1 MTATHTPW
9 REWARATA
17 DEDPPYAVLDR
28 RTLLANAA
36 DLTRRAGGVPLR
48 IASKSLRVRSV
59 IEELLTLTG
68 FAGVLAFTLPEA
80 LWLCRSCPDVVVGY
94 PTADRAAIAELA
106 RDEQAARAITLMID
120 SVVQL
125 DLIDAVIAPVRR
137 LPIRVCLEQ
146 DAAWQGAPPLG
157 RLGVLRSPARTPE
170 QLRAL
175 AVAVQRRPGFE
186 LVGVM
191 AYEAQVAG
199 VADSVPHR
207 APMNAIVSWVKR
219 RSRSEI
225 AERRARAVAA
235 VREVADL
242 EFVNGG
248 GTGSVESTAADA
260 SVTEIAVGSGLFAGH
275 YFDDYAGFR
284 PQPATGFALSVVRKP
299 RPDCVTVLGG
309 GWVASGPP
317 GRDRLP
323 RVVYPAGL
331 RMLPRESAGEVQT
344 PLRGSAARSL
354 SVGDVVWLR
363 HAKSGELSEHV
374 NEFLV
379 VDAGRIVD
387 RHPTYRGEG
396 QAFL

>member
-1 MTATHTPW
+1 MTVTHTPW
-9 REWARATA
+9 CEWAQATA
-17 DEDPPYAVLDR
+17 DEPPPYAVLDR
-28 RTLLANAA
+28 QALLANAA

-48 IASKSLRVRSV
+48 IASKSLRVRPV
-59 IEELLTLTG
+59 IEELLALPG
-68 FAGVLAFTLPEA
+68 FAGVLAFTLAEA
-80 LWLCRSCPDVVVGY
+80 LWLSRTCSDVVVGY
-94 PTADRAAIAELA
+94 PTADRRAIIALA
-106 RDEQAARAITLMID
+106 RDEQATRAVTLMID
-120 SVVQL
+120 SVAQL
-125 DLIDAVIAPVRR
+125 DLIDAVVPPAQRP
-137 LPIRVCLEQ
+137 PIRVCLEL
-146 DAAWQGAPPLG
+146 DAAWQAPPPLG
-157 RLGVLRSPARTPE
+157 RLGVLRSPVRTPQ

-199 VADSVPHR
+199 VADRVPQR

-219 RSRSEI
+219 RSRVEI

-235 VREVADL
+235 VREIADL

-248 GTGSVESTAADA
+248 GTGSIESTAADA
-260 SVTEIAVGSGLFAGH
+260 SVTEIAAGSGLFAGH
-275 YFDDYAGFR
+275 YFDDYAAFR
-284 PQPATGFALSVVRKP
+284 PRPATGFALSVVRKP
-299 RPDCVTVLGG
+299 RADCVTLLGG

-323 RVVYPAGL
+323 RVVHPAGL

-379 VDAGRIVD
+379 VDAGRVVD

-396 QAFL
+396 KAFL